1 MNRLPAPRAPR
12 HFALI
17 ALCLALLSACGGSS
31 EWQEL
36 TISEGGFSV
45 LMRGQARY
53 ARQPVDTPGGKT
65 SAHLYSSDRP
75 DAFFAVGYSD
85 YPLAFVLASR
95 PEDLL
100 NGVRDTWIRRI
111 EGKLLVSSP
120 VKLQGQYSG
129 IEFMG
134 EGAVKGE
141 SAFLHARVF
150 LVDQRLYQVI
160 SMARKNQIS
169 QGVINRYLNSFRIVP
184 ASESGMIQLGPQP
197 GEK

>member
-1 MNRLPAPRAPR
+1 MNR
-12 HFALI
+12 I
-17 ALCLALLSACGGSS
+17 ALCVVCLALLSACGRS
-31 EWQEL
+31 EWQEM

-53 ARQPVDTPGGKT
+53 VRQPVDTPGGKT

-85 YPLAFVLASR
+85 YPLAFVLASK
-95 PEDLL
+95 PEELL
-100 NGVRDTWIRRI
+100 TGVRDTWIRRI
-111 EGKLLVSSP
+111 DGKLLISSP

-129 IEFMG
+129 IEFTG
-134 EGAVKGE
+134 EGTVKGE
-141 SAFLHARVF
+141 PAFLQARVF

-160 SMARKNQIS
+160 AMARKGQIA
-169 QGVINRYLNSFRIVP
+169 QGVLNRYLNSFKIVP
-184 ASESGMIQLGPQP
+184 TSEGGMIQLAPPP